1 MSERITL
8 MGCHVDNLS
17 MEETLQRVERFIL
30 SGRPHQHGVINVD
43 KVVKAARDDELR
55 RILNACPLI
64 SADGMPVVWASK
76 LLGKPLKERITGVD
90 LFESIMQRAAKKGWR
105 VFLLGAE
112 EAVVSQVK
120 HIYMMRYRGLS
131 VVGYR
136 NGYWAPDEERQVVEQ
151 IKAARPDLLF
161 VAISS
166 PTKEYFLGRY
176 QEEMKI
182 PFAMGV
188 GGTFDIAVGKT
199 RRAPRWMQKAGFEWF
214 YRFLQE
220 PRRMFR
226 RYFID
231 DVAFFW
237 LFLKEAMRR

>member
-1 MSERITL
+1 MNERITL

-17 MEETLQRVERFIL
+17 MEETLQTVERFIH

-43 KVVKAARDDELR
+43 KVVKAARDHELR
-55 RILNACPLI
+55 RILNDCPLI
-64 SADGMPVVWASK
+64 SADGMPVVWASR

-120 HIYMMRYRGLS
+120 RIYLNRYPGL
-131 VVGYR
+131 VVAGYR
-136 NGYWAPDEERQVVEQ
+136 NGYWKADEERQVVEQ
-151 IKAARPDLLF
+151 IKETRPDLLF

-166 PTKEYFLGRY
+166 PAKEFFLGRY

-199 RRAPRWMQKAGFEWF
+199 KRAPVWMQKAGFEWF

-237 LFLKEAMRR
+237 LFLKEAIRR